1 VRRRLERLHGRG
13 VSDTTPESIG
23 RLFRRISLPLAA
35 GAALNQLNRAIT
47 AVIAPDIA
55 DAFALSA
62 ADLGFL
68 GAVFFAAYGVAQL
81 PVGAALDR
89 YGPRRVQAGLM
100 LSITAGA
107 LVFAAADRLGMLVVG
122 RVLLGV
128 GVAAALMAQLKAT
141 REWFPAPKVATVAG
155 WCVGLSALGG
165 VVATVPAEALRALIG
180 WRSLFVVNALIA
192 LAAGWWIWRSVPE
205 TLQQR
210 STGGLAEE
218 VRVVGRIM
226 VHPSF
231 IRLMPVVGMMSALNF
246 TWQGLWAGPW
256 LRDVAGLDAVARAE
270 VLLVYAI
277 GLTIGSFLSGS
288 VQSALVRR
296 GAHPLALIVGC
307 TLALLILHALLIARV
322 LADLPWL
329 WFLWPFF
336 ASPGPVGYTLV
347 AARFPGHMTG
357 RVSTTM
363 NAVMLVIVFIAQHGI
378 GLILDLWPRTA
389 TGGWDPRGYDAAIA
403 VSAAVQAA
411 SLAWLFVRR
420 DAADGDGA
428 SPSPPGMRPPA

>member
-1 VRRRLERLHGRG
+1 

-68 GAVFFAAYGVAQL
+68 GAVFFAAYGIAQL

-428 SPSPPGMRPPA
+428 SPSPPGMRPPV

>member
-1 VRRRLERLHGRG
+1 MSG
-13 VSDTTPESIG
+13 SAPESIG

-47 AVIAPDIA
+47 AVIAPDLA
-55 DAFALSA
+55 ETFALSA

-81 PVGAALDR
+81 PVGSALDR
-89 YGPRRVQAGLM
+89 HGPRRVQAALM
-100 LSITAGA
+100 LSIAAGA
-107 LVFAAADRLGMLVVG
+107 LAFAAAHGLGMLVAG

-128 GVAAALMAQLKAT
+128 GVSAALMAQLKAT

-155 WCVGLSALGG
+155 WCVALSALGG
-165 VVATVPAEALRALIG
+165 VVATVPAEALTELVG
-180 WRSLFVVNALIA
+180 WRGVFVVNALIA
-192 LAAGWWIWRSVPE
+192 LAAGVWIWRAVPE
-205 TLQQR
+205 TLAQR
-210 STGGLAEE
+210 SHGGLAEE
-218 VRVVGRIM
+218 IRVLGHILA
-226 VHPSF
+226 HPGF
-231 IRLMPVVGMMSALNF
+231 QRLMPMVGVMSALNF

-256 LRDVAGLDAVARAE
+256 LRDVAGLDGAARAE
-270 VLLVYAI
+270 VLLVYAL
-277 GLTIGSFLSGS
+277 GLTAGSFLSGG
-288 VQSALVRR
+288 VQAALTRR
-296 GAHPLALIVGC
+296 GAHPLAMLVFC
-307 TLALLILHALLIARV
+307 TAALLALHGLLIARV
-322 LADLPWL
+322 LADIPWL

-347 AARFPGHMTG
+347 SARFPAHMTG

-363 NAVMLVIVFIAQHGI
+363 NALMLVIVFVAQHGI

-411 SLAWLFVRR
+411 SLIWLFVRR
-420 DAADGDGA
+420 EAVPGADGA
-428 SPSPPGMRPPA
+428 SPSPPGTPRPA

>member
-1 VRRRLERLHGRG
+1 M
-13 VSDTTPESIG
+13 SADAPESIG

-55 DAFALSA
+55 DVFALSA

-68 GAVFFAAYGVAQL
+68 GAVFFAAYGIAQL

-89 YGPRRVQAGLM
+89 YGPRRVQAALM
-100 LSITAGA
+100 LAIAAGA
-107 LVFAAADRLGMLVVG
+107 LVFAASGGLGLLVVG

-128 GVAAALMAQLKAT
+128 GVSAALMAQLKAT
-141 REWFPAPKVATVAG
+141 REWFPASKVAAVAG

-165 VVATVPAEALRALIG
+165 VVATVPAEALRALVG
-180 WRSLFVVNALIA
+180 WRGVFVVNALIA

-205 TLQQR
+205 TLAQR

-218 VRVVGRIM
+218 IRVVGRIM
-226 VHPSF
+226 VHPSL
-231 IRLMPVVGMMSALNF
+231 IRLMPVLGVMSALNF

-256 LRDVAGLDAVARAE
+256 LRDVAGLDAIARAQ
-270 VLLVYAI
+270 VLLVYAL
-277 GLTIGSFLSGS
+277 GLTVGSFFSGS
-288 VQSALVRR
+288 VQAALVRR

-307 TLALLILHALLIARV
+307 TVALLVLHVLLIMRV
-322 LADLPWL
+322 LADVPWL

-347 AARFPGHMTG
+347 SARFPAHMTG

-363 NAVMLVIVFIAQHGI
+363 NGLMLVLVFISQHGI
-378 GLILDLWPRTA
+378 GLILDLWPRTEA
-389 TGGWDPRGYDAAIA
+389 GGWDPRGYDAAIA
-403 VSAAVQAA
+403 VSAAIQAA
-411 SLAWLFVRR
+411 SLIWLFVRR
-420 DAADGDGA
+420 EAASDGGDA
-428 SPSPPGMRPPA
+428 SPSPTGTPHPA